1 MIPWGAVIQAGATGL
16 ASWLGREKKPKN
28 PIQDVVRDA
37 KAAGIHPLAALGS
50 NLSGAYGS
58 PVSSAAGS
66 AVGAGLDRFA
76 ASLANQKSE
85 AELDALKSASE
96 HSRAEAEL
104 ARARSRSIIQGAQ
117 NGGRAPASYGSMLK
131 YAGKEWQTAPDTSDT
146 QKIEDRY
153 GDLVGAGY
161 GVTVGVRDMA
171 YAAKSKWRKQFF
183 DKPQNYVDW
192 RTLSP

>member
-28 PIQDVVRDA
+28 PIRDVVRDA
-37 KAAGIHPLAALGS
+37 KSAGIHPLAALGS

-76 ASLANQKSE
+76 ASLANQKSQ
-85 AELDALKSASE
+85 AELDALKSASD

-117 NGGRAPASYGSMLK
+117 NGGRAPASMGAQLRM
-131 YAGKEWQTAPDTSDT
+131 AGLDVERNPNWSDT
-146 QKIEDRY
+146 QAVEDRY

-161 GVTVGVRDMA
+161 GVVVGLEDVAHNR
-171 YAAKSKWRKQFF
+171 RR
-183 DKPQNYVDW
+183 V
-192 RTLSP
+192 SPPRRPIIYNRAWNRGGPMP